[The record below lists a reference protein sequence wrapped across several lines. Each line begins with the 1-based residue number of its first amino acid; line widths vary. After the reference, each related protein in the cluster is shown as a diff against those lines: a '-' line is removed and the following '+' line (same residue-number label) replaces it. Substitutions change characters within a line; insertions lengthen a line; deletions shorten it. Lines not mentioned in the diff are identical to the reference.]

1 MDGGRS
7 PTLPS
12 GHDSPD
18 TPARLFPSNAPPRA
32 LAAFDVLQRLG
43 SGGVGE
49 VFLAR
54 SRAGKLVAIKT
65 VADPSRDGHEGETA
79 DAFAREASVCVRLRH
94 PCIVQVRAFIE
105 EDGFAALVFEYV
117 PGVAMARM
125 LRLCQASG
133 VRLPDQAAWHIVE
146 RVLTALAYAHSFA
159 DGGVPTPIV
168 HRDVSPSNVLL
179 DWSGGVKIADFG
191 LAKVLGSTTG
201 TRVGVVKGTLGC
213 MSPEQAR
220 GDAVDERADVY
231 AAALLAWR
239 LATGRV
245 PFGKHSKDEWEM
257 LRAMRN
263 PRIPPLSS
271 LRPDLPQP
279 LLDAVAQA
287 LEPERDRRTI
297 TAGQLADIVR
307 AHVDVSA
314 GWTELGQL
322 LESSRGALE
331 RTVKRAFEAAE
342 PTLSSG
348 SRAAETLRYEEVA
361 LAFDEEPPEDGPT
374 FEAHALPSNPAILA
388 ALPLAPLAPSGS
400 NGPKGSAEP
409 ETTPKPLE
417 ALPVA
422 PTPATSGASGPD
434 GTVPPSAR
442 QARPRR
448 PAWLTAI
455 ALLGTLALL
464 GLLALAVTHLAFAR

>member
-1 MDGGRS
+1 
-7 PTLPS
+7 
-12 GHDSPD
+12 
-18 TPARLFPSNAPPRA
+18 
-32 LAAFDVLQRLG
+32 
-43 SGGVGE
+43 
-49 VFLAR
+49 
-54 SRAGKLVAIKT
+54 
-65 VADPSRDGHEGETA
+65 
-79 DAFAREASVCVRLRH
+79 
-94 PCIVQVRAFIE
+94 
-105 EDGFAALVFEYV
+105 
-117 PGVAMARM
+117 
-125 LRLCQASG
+125 
-133 VRLPDQAAWHIVE
+133 
-146 RVLTALAYAHSFA
+146 
-159 DGGVPTPIV
+159 
-168 HRDVSPSNVLL
+168 
-179 DWSGGVKIADFG
+179 
-191 LAKVLGSTTG
+191 
-201 TRVGVVKGTLGC
+201 
-213 MSPEQAR
+213 
-220 GDAVDERADVY
+220 
-231 AAALLAWR
+231 
-239 LATGRV
+239 
-245 PFGKHSKDEWEM
+245 
-257 LRAMRN
+257 
-263 PRIPPLSS
+263 
-271 LRPDLPQP
+271 

-297 TAGQLADIVR
+297 TASQLADIVR